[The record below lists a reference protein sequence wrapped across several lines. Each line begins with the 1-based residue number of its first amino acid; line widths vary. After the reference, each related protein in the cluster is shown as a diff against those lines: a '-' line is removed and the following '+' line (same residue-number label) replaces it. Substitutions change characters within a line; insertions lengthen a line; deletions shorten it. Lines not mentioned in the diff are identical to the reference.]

1 MMKLILFAGC
11 FLLTG
16 AATVESIYTNSVTT
30 IEGVNKSLSA
40 YQGKK
45 ILIII
50 TEDSN
55 WQRID
60 RREILIKIEF

>member
-1 MMKLILFAGC
+1 MDNLVHFKCDQCGEQYHAG
-11 FLLTG
+11 LEHKG
-16 AATVESIYTNSVTT
+16 KSIECSVC
-30 IEGVNKSLSA
+30 
-40 YQGKK
+40 KK